1 MDKRIKPMDELTDE
15 QKTVIAEAQKNFSDL
30 KNSNV
35 VFTDAHM
42 DLLFG
47 QARSMNGWQDKEVSD
62 DMVKSL
68 YELDKMGPT
77 STNGCPGR
85 CIFIK
90 SQEQKEKLEPAL
102 LPNNVPKVMSA
113 PVIAIIGY
121 DLDFSDHMTK
131 LFPHMDVT
139 PMYKGNDEMNVS
151 TAFRNSSLQGAYLMM
166 VARAMGLDCGPMSG
180 FNNQLV
186 DETFFLDT
194 NIKSNFLCCIGYGD
208 STKIFQRLP
217 RLDFDEVCKII

>member
-1 MDKRIKPMDELTDE
+1 MTELTNE
-15 QKTVIAEAQKNFSDL
+15 QKKAIADAQARFEDIKNTSEPL
-30 KNSNV
+30 NEKQL
-35 VFTDAHM
+35 

-47 QARSMNGWQDKEVSD
+47 QARSMNGWLSKEVSD

-68 YELDKMGPT
+68 YELTKMGPT
-77 STNGCPGR
+77 STNCCPGR
-85 CIFIK
+85 FVFIK
-90 SQEQKEKLEPAL
+90 SQEEKEKLEPAL

-131 LFPHMDVT
+131 LFPHMDVA
-139 PMYKGNDEMNVS
+139 PMYKGNNEMNVS

>member
-1 MDKRIKPMDELTDE
+1 MLDDLTEE
-15 QKTVIAEAQKNFSDL
+15 QKQIVTAAQEKFKDL
-30 KNSNV
+30 KERTNPLDEEALN
-35 VFTDAHM
+35 
-42 DLLFG
+42 LIFG
-47 QARSMNGWQDKEVSD
+47 EARSMNGWQDKDVSD
-62 DMVKSL
+62 AMIHSL
-68 YELDKMGPT
+68 YDLTKMGPT
-77 STNGCPGR
+77 STNCSPAR
-85 CIFIK
+85 FVFVK
-90 SQEQKEKLEPAL
+90 SEAEKVKFEPAL
-102 LPNNVPKVMSA
+102 LPNNISKVMTA
-113 PVIAIIGY
+113 PVVAIIGY

-131 LFPHMDVT
+131 LFPHMDVA
-139 PMYKGNDEMNVS
+139 PMYKGNNEMNVS

-186 DETFFLDT
+186 DETFFSNT